1 MVLVTEGVRGSMRE
15 NRIRVTD
22 LLFLMQV
29 RAQSGGYT
37 FDVELYS
44 YVNPTK
50 ASDGRGGDCCDEGA
64 APPRCTENC
73 ENYFILC
80 LRSFGTDINSLEC
93 PLAFMTTGVVGGD
106 NLSFTVGQPFSSG
119 DDNPVELAVNDS
131 YPVSLH

>member
-1 MVLVTEGVRGSMRE
+1 
-15 NRIRVTD
+15 
-22 LLFLMQV
+22 MQV
-29 RAQSGGYT
+29 RAQSSGYT
-37 FDVELYS
+37 FDVGFYS

-50 ASDGRGGDCCDEGA
+50 ASVGRDGDCCDELA
-64 APPRCTENC
+64 APPRCTDNC
-73 ENYFILC
+73 ENGFILC